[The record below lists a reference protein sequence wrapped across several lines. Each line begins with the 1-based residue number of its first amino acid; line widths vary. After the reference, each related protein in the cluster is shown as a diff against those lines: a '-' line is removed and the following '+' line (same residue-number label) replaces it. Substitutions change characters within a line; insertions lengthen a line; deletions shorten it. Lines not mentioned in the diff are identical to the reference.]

1 MVERPRENSQREET
15 SSRTGTT
22 SNQIDEKF
30 TSLKRNF
37 QSSSGS
43 FLLVFFVTVAVRVR
57 RKLTE
62 NYFSMFEHKFSN
74 LDVETKRR
82 KSQMCFYEIRFQEK
96 EKIFDIS
103 IFQMVNVE
111 KINDTRWDRLT
122 EVEFNTFFDSD
133 GRLVKEHDFRKSVF
147 KGELEVSSHIWETD
161 NRSNEK
167 CSNSFSTDCSTVST
181 IKSSK
186 FDPFQ

>member
-57 RKLTE
+57 RKTDGKL
-62 NYFSMFEHKFSN
+62 F
-74 LDVETKRR
+74 
-82 KSQMCFYEIRFQEK
+82 FY
-96 EKIFDIS
+96 
-103 IFQMVNVE
+103 V
-111 KINDTRWDRLT
+111 
-122 EVEFNTFFDSD
+122 
-133 GRLVKEHDFRKSVF
+133 
-147 KGELEVSSHIWETD
+147 
-161 NRSNEK
+161 
-167 CSNSFSTDCSTVST
+167 
-181 IKSSK
+181 
-186 FDPFQ
+186 